1 MDKTKR
7 RYRRKKAIRK
17 KVSGTVERPRLC
29 VHKSNRNIYV
39 QIVNDT
45 EGKTL
50 CGTSTNAKD
59 VKNKFKEFT
68 RKNIKFA
75 EFIGE
80 RIAKSAT
87 EKGIKKVVFDRSG
100 YQYHG
105 VVKTLADTA
114 RKNGLEF

>member
-1 MDKTKR
+1 MDKAKR
-7 RYRRKKAIRK
+7 RYRRKRSIRK
-17 KVSGTVERPRLC
+17 KINGTVERPRLC
-29 VHKSNRNIYV
+29 LHKSNRNIYV

-50 CGTSTNAKD
+50 CGTSTNSKD
-59 VKNKFKEFT
+59 VKSKFKEFT

-80 RIAKSAT
+80 EIAKSAT
-87 EKGIKKVVFDRSG
+87 KKGIKKVVFDRSG

-105 VVKTLADTA
+105 VVKTVADTA
-114 RKNGLEF
+114 RKHGLEF